1 MPPARRQAGWIAIG
15 GAGQVDESPV
25 VVRVTPGEWAEPN
38 PTVPDPASLVP
49 TVRRAL
55 FVSSC
60 HQHLSPEQ
68 VGTARAEVQ
77 NHTHRH
83 PVHGLLLDIV
93 TPNPRQ
99 SSQSPRQ
106 DTAKLHGERPAPRPT
121 QGASSIPTRV
131 VRQLLAASRKSE
143 PFRRVPGGDQNDW
156 TADKVRSPAPSRPS
170 SLMELHEVRLILLID
185 CL

>member
-68 VGTARAEVQ
+68 VGSARADVQ

-106 DTAKLHGERPAPRPT
+106 DTAKLRREAPAPRPT
-121 QGASSIPTRV
+121 QGAMNRPTRS
-131 VRQLLAASRKSE
+131 VRQLLPEKRQIQ
-143 PFRRVPGGDQNDW
+143 PVHRVPDGFQNDQ
-156 TADKVRSPAPSRPS
+156 TAGKARCPAPSRPS
-170 SLMELHEVRLILLID
+170 SLLDLLEVR
-185 CL
+185 